1 MIKKWVIC
9 SFKGVI
15 TPWYLVEVLY
25 MYIVYEYII
34 ITYNGLF
41 FIAVFFEF
49 IYKLTVF
56 KFYMLTNSNMRKN

>member
-1 MIKKWVIC
+1 MVSSGSVIH
-9 SFKGVI
+9 
-15 TPWYLVEVLY
+15 
-25 MYIVYEYII
+25 VYEYII
-34 ITYNGLF
+34 IF

>member
-1 MIKKWVIC
+1 MVSSESVIH
-9 SFKGVI
+9 
-15 TPWYLVEVLY
+15 
-25 MYIVYEYII
+25 VYEYII